1 MSSFARLLVLSAL
14 LLGIFLAVALAA
26 QAWLNR
32 QGERVLTEAVAQR
45 RAQLL
50 QAVETV
56 QPGPLPWNDEKR
68 AQVETL
74 IDARVQ
80 VTPREVVN
88 AKAPAGYL
96 VFTQP
101 LSATDSTVLGEVTV
115 TFALPPLLRL
125 QLAHLRTWIVLLVL
139 AAGLVMMVIVASS
152 LWRRPQPGAADSLIP
167 WRVSR
172 HEMGSLEKLA
182 KTSIAQGSALSQERD
197 ARQRTEQN
205 LALNQRLL
213 NQALEEKIH
222 FGRDLHDGLIQSLYA
237 VGLTLESAKPLLQS
251 NPVEAEQRL
260 DQCLAQL
267 NNAIR
272 GVRDYITGL
281 APDKLRRINFTRAV
295 ELILAELR
303 GVRKV
308 TLSATIDEDATG
320 ALTPAQNTE
329 LLQIVR
335 EAISNS
341 LRHGEA
347 TELTVRLHRNDRE
360 IGLLV
365 QDNGGGFSPVEGG
378 GGFGLGNMQARAE
391 QLHATLRIDSQPN
404 TGTRVIVTL
413 PLTPS

>member
-14 LLGIFLAVALAA
+14 LLGIFLAGALAA

-32 QGERVLTEAVAQR
+32 QGERLLAEAVAQR
-45 RAQLL
+45 QAQFL
-50 QAVETV
+50 QALETV
-56 QPGPLPWNDEKR
+56 RPGPLPWDDKT
-68 AQVETL
+68 QVQLETL
-74 IDARVQ
+74 IDARVRL
-80 VTPREVVN
+80 TP
-88 AKAPAGYL
+88 PAAAGATVPPGYL
-96 VFTQP
+96 TFTQKLP
-101 LSATDSTVLGEVTV
+101 AADRTEPADVTV
-115 TFALPPLLRL
+115 AFALPPLLRL
-125 QLAHLRTWIVLLVL
+125 QLAHLRTWVVLLVL

-152 LWRRPQPGAADSLIP
+152 LWRRPQLAAADSRTP
-167 WRVSR
+167 WRLSR
-172 HEMGSLEKLA
+172 DEMGSLEKLA
-182 KTSIAQGSALSQERD
+182 QTSIAQGSALSQERD

-237 VGLTLESAKPLLQS
+237 VGLTLESAKPLLQT
-251 NPVEAEQRL
+251 NPGEAEQRL
-260 DQCLAQL
+260 EQCLAGL
-267 NNAIR
+267 NGAIR
-272 GVRDYITGL
+272 GVREYIAGL
-281 APDKLRRINFTRAV
+281 APDQLRRANFTRAV
-295 ELILAELR
+295 ELIFEELR
-303 GVRKV
+303 GARPVAL
-308 TLSATIDEDATG
+308 TPTIDEDATG
-320 ALTPAQNTE
+320 ALTPAQTTE

-365 QDNGGGFSPVEGG
+365 QDNGAGFTPATNG

-391 QLHATLRIDSQPN
+391 QLRATLRIDSQPN

-413 PLTPS
+413 PLETA